1 MKTIRYI
8 CLMVCAALLLAV
20 GAGCKNGE
28 KSLKKIKVSEVTH
41 SLFYAPQYAAINLG
55 FFAEEGLEIDLY
67 NGEGA
72 DKVMTAVLSGDMDIG
87 FCGPESSVYVYNE
100 GKEDYCQVF
109 AQLTKRD
116 GSFLM
121 GRTDDEFSWDD
132 VKGKLILPG
141 RKGGVPYMTLLYVM
155 RQNGIEPNV
164 DVTLDESIQYA
175 LMAGAFAAG
184 TGDYVTMFEPTAST
198 FEKEGKGYILT
209 SIGQE
214 SGEIPYTAY
223 FAKLSYIKK
232 NKDVIQS
239 FTNAIY
245 KGQKWVA
252 EHTAAEIADAVK
264 GSFPDTD
271 MEILTASIQSY
282 KDIDAWNATPV
293 LEEKAFERLQT
304 VISEAGEL
312 DQKAPY
318 DKVVNNE
325 YAEKAIEKVK

>member
-1 MKTIRYI
+1 MEQKFYD
-8 CLMVCAALLLAV
+8 AV
-20 GAGCKNGE
+20 
-28 KSLKKIKVSEVTH
+28 
-41 SLFYAPQYAAINLG
+41 
-55 FFAEEGLEIDLY
+55 
-67 NGEGA
+67 
-72 DKVMTAVLSGDMDIG
+72 
-87 FCGPESSVYVYNE
+87 
-100 GKEDYCQVF
+100 
-109 AQLTKRD
+109 
-116 GSFLM
+116 
-121 GRTDDEFSWDD
+121 
-132 VKGKLILPG
+132 
-141 RKGGVPYMTLLYVM
+141 
-155 RQNGIEPNV
+155 RQNPVI
-164 DVTLDESIQYA
+164 
-175 LMAGAFAAG
+175 AA
-184 TGDYVTMFEPTAST
+184 V
-198 FEKEGKGYILT
+198 KNN
-209 SIGQE
+209 
-214 SGEIPYTAY
+214 
-223 FAKLSYIKK
+223 AKLSYIKK